1 MRTYI
6 NHLYDHVTNTTPQAN
21 YGMIE
26 TDFRRKAHYKS
37 LENMLDIVADPATNA
52 GTFTAGKLGYDILGE
67 SAQVH
72 TILLQKA
79 NGKFYL
85 LMWQEDRRYDWRD
98 AYEKYITVAAENV
111 TVDFQGTP
119 DVKVY
124 SPVEIAWSSGASA
137 LSSPKRTL
145 LNAGSVTEPIDT
157 KMKVFEITP

>member
-1 MRTYI
+1 
-6 NHLYDHVTNTTPQAN
+6 
-21 YGMIE
+21 
-26 TDFRRKAHYKS
+26 
-37 LENMLDIVADPATNA
+37 VADPATNA
-52 GTFTAGKLGYDILGE
+52 ATFTSGKLSYDIIGE

-85 LMWQEDRRYDWRD
+85 MMWQEDRRYDWRD
-98 AYEKYITVAAENV
+98 SSERYITVAAENV